1 MVYGKCMYSAN
12 LQRLSA
18 GVQGLVCTCFER
30 SVMISNS
37 AVAVES
43 LDLCALTGREYS
55 CQAGASIPKATRLEL
70 ACIMVLWSIAIE
82 VTVVSIVDFFK
93 KLTRSSMV
101 HMYMYIYI
109 YILLG
114 PSVYALYLETD
125 YVMLKYI

>member
-1 MVYGKCMYSAN
+1 
-12 LQRLSA
+12 
-18 GVQGLVCTCFER
+18 
-30 SVMISNS
+30 MISNS

-109 YILLG
+109 YCWV
-114 PSVYALYLETD
+114 PQSMLYIWRQI
-125 YVMLKYI
+125 M